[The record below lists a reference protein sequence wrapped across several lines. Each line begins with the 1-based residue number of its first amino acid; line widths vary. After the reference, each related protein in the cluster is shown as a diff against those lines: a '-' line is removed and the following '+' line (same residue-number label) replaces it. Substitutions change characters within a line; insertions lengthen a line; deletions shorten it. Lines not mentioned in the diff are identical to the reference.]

1 MVMPNRPLL
10 AGALLDPANN
20 MKKNLFKIL
29 ILVALMF
36 SALIT
41 SQSVLAQPGFD
52 PDPPELQEIEVSGFQ
67 KSFTKFFGSTVEQVY
82 ETEQF
87 QEGLLEQQLPT
98 AIGRVINVVLGFLG
112 LMMLILFIYA
122 GLLWVTAGGNTDQVD
137 RAKMF
142 IKNAII
148 GMILALAAFIIT
160 AFVVTTVENALE
172 KKASADLHRLV

>member
-1 MVMPNRPLL
+1 
-10 AGALLDPANN
+10 

-29 ILVALMF
+29 LLVALMF
-36 SALIT
+36 SVLIT
-41 SQSVLAQPGFD
+41 SQSVLAQPGFN
-52 PDPPELQEIEVSGFQ
+52 PDPPELQEIEVGGFQ

-87 QEGLLEQQLPT
+87 KGGDLEYQLPT
-98 AIGRVINVVLGFLG
+98 AIGRVINVILGFLG
-112 LMMLILFIYA
+112 LIMLVLFIYA

-137 RAKMF
+137 KAKMF

-160 AFVVTTVENALE
+160 AFVVTSVENALN
-172 KKASADLHRLV
+172 KDASSNHIRLV